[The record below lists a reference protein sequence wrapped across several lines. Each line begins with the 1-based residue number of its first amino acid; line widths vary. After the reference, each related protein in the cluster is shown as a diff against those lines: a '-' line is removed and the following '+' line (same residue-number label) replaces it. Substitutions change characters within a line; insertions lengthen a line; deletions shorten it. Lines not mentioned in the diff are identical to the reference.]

1 LNEGNEIIYENKI
14 LLKIKRKGGT
24 IIDTKNL
31 TQLEIDNIIDETIN
45 LSIISKL
52 LNLKLITEKQ
62 YYILK
67 EKISKFY

>member
-1 LNEGNEIIYENKI
+1 MKEGNEIIYEKL
-14 LLKIKRKGGT
+14 LLKLKKKGET

-31 TQLEIDNIIDETIN
+31 TQLEIDNIIDESIN

>member
-1 LNEGNEIIYENKI
+1 MKEGNEIIYEKL
-14 LLKIKRKGGT
+14 LLKLKRKGET

-31 TQLEIDNIIDETIN
+31 TQLEIENIIDKTIN

>member
-1 LNEGNEIIYENKI
+1 MKEGNEIIYEKL
-14 LLKIKRKGGT
+14 LLKIKRKGET

-31 TQLEIDNIIDETIN
+31 TQLEIENIIDETIN

>member
-1 LNEGNEIIYENKI
+1 MKEGNEIIYEKL
-14 LLKIKRKGGT
+14 LLKLKKKGET

-31 TQLEIDNIIDETIN
+31 TQLEIENIIDETIN

>member
-1 LNEGNEIIYENKI
+1 MKEGNEIIYEKI
-14 LLKIKRKGGT
+14 LLKLKKKGGT
-24 IIDTKNL
+24 IIDTKTL
-31 TQLEIDNIIDETIN
+31 TKLEIENIIDETIN